1 MNPFLTAIVTS
12 IDILDR
18 SNFAKS
24 LPATHGGI
32 LYDYVNSKYE
42 MNVSGEVMNEIWNR
56 VIREYSEKYRGYPD
70 LFKIAAKDNK
80 TILSLYKGEV
90 VKEFLLK
97 NKQIFN
103 ELKDGSN

>member
-1 MNPFLTAIVTS
+1 MNPLLTAIVTS

-18 SNFAKS
+18 SNFSKS
-24 LPATHGGI
+24 LPASHGGI
-32 LYDYVNSKYE
+32 LYDYINQRYE
-42 MNVSGEVMNEIWNR
+42 INVSGEVMAELWNK
-56 VIREYSEKYRGYPD
+56 VIREYSEKHRGYPD

-97 NKQIFN
+97 NKHIFN
-103 ELKDGSN
+103 ELKDGNN

>member
-1 MNPFLTAIVTS
+1 MNPLLTAIVTS

-24 LPATHGGI
+24 LPASHGGI
-32 LYDYVNSKYE
+32 LYDYINQRYE
-42 MNVSGEVMNEIWNR
+42 INVSVEVMTELWNK
-56 VIREYSEKYRGYPD
+56 VIREYSEKHRGYPD

-97 NKQIFN
+97 NKHIFN
-103 ELKDGSN
+103 ELKDGNN